1 MFDTYFMLIFS
12 EAIVDQLETP
22 YKPQIRSA
30 FDACWGFLENKD
42 RGGEDLYALL
52 DNGTDYGGIFI
63 YMQLDENE
71 ANIPS
76 WDNISYA
83 ICATAKEAYS
93 FENKKELPSPLE
105 NIDDSLIEIF
115 IENLKEINF
124 IFYDHVQGI
133 KDFLA
138 RCKSPSKEEAINEL
152 KRIGLL
158 QWHNLK
164 INLWKF
170 RLA

>member
-1 MFDTYFMLIFS
+1 MFDSYFMLIFS

-30 FDACWGFLENKD
+30 FDACWDFLENKD
-42 RGGEDLYALL
+42 RGGEELYALL
-52 DNGTDYGGIFI
+52 DDGTDYGGIFI

-71 ANIPS
+71 ENIS
-76 WDNISYA
+76 TWDNINYA
-83 ICATAKEAYS
+83 IGATAKEAYS
-93 FENKKELPSPLE
+93 FENKEDLPSPLE
-105 NIDDSLIEIF
+105 NIDDTLTEIF

-124 IFYDHVQGI
+124 NFYDHVQDV

-138 RCKSPSKEEAINEL
+138 RGKSPSKEEAINEL

-158 QWHNLK
+158 Q
-164 INLWKF
+164 
-170 RLA
+170 

>member
-42 RGGEDLYALL
+42 RGGDELYALL
-52 DNGTDYGGIFI
+52 DDGTDFGGLFI
-63 YMQLDENE
+63 YMQLDDNE
-71 ANIPS
+71 SHVAF

-83 ICATAKEAYS
+83 IATTAKEAYS
-93 FENKKELPSPLE
+93 YENKKELPSPLE

-115 IENLKEINF
+115 IENLKEINSN
-124 IFYDHVQGI
+124 FYNHVQDV
-133 KDFLA
+133 KDLLA
-138 RCKSPSKEEAINEL
+138 RGQSPSKEEAINEL

-158 QWHNLK
+158 Q
-164 INLWKF
+164 
-170 RLA
+170 

>member
-1 MFDTYFMLIFS
+1 MD
-12 EAIVDQLETP
+12 D
-22 YKPQIRSA
+22 
-30 FDACWGFLENKD
+30 
-42 RGGEDLYALL
+42 
-52 DNGTDYGGIFI
+52 GTDYGGIFI

-83 ICATAKEAYS
+83 IGAIAKEAYS
-93 FENKKELPSPLE
+93 FENKKELLSPLG

-124 IFYDHVQGI
+124 TLYDHVQDI

-138 RCKSPSKEEAINEL
+138 HGKSPSKEEALKEL

-158 QWHNLK
+158 Q
-164 INLWKF
+164 
-170 RLA
+170 

>member
-1 MFDTYFMLIFS
+1 MFDSYFMLIFS

-42 RGGEDLYALL
+42 RGGDELYALL
-52 DNGTDYGGIFI
+52 DDGTDFGGLFI
-63 YMQLDENE
+63 YMQLDDNE
-71 ANIPS
+71 SHVAS
-76 WDNISYA
+76 WDNMTYA
-83 ICATAKEAYS
+83 IATIAKEAYS
-93 FENKKELPSPLE
+93 FENKKVLPSPLE

-115 IENLKEINF
+115 IENLKEINCN
-124 IFYDHVQGI
+124 FYEHVQDV

-138 RCKSPSKEEAINEL
+138 RGQLPSKKEAINEL

-158 QWHNLK
+158 Q
-164 INLWKF
+164 
-170 RLA
+170 